1 MSTTE
6 LSDVI
11 SSYDLEL
18 TAAEAL
24 SNAEGYS
31 DDYSSVQPFESYTRW
46 ETLRAALESYAK
58 YAWEEDVLEI
68 TEDCV
73 TIADDMCE
81 EKGMHDMLEAMLD
94 AVELNLL
101 QHKQPP
107 PSGNL
112 TEDEWDKIGRQM
124 LENLVLAEFARKI
137 AAQYVL

>member
-1 MSTTE
+1 MPYSKYAATYIYTCVSACS
-6 LSDVI
+6 LS
-11 SSYDLEL
+11 S
-18 TAAEAL
+18 
-24 SNAEGYS
+24 
-31 DDYSSVQPFESYTRW
+31 TRW

-94 AVELNLL
+94 AVELNNL

-107 PSGNL
+107 PSGDGFTL
-112 TEDEWDKIGRQM
+112 
-124 LENLVLAEFARKI
+124 LYLFFAASFWKEIRNRT
-137 AAQYVL
+137 AQFCLNYQKKLKHRIQET